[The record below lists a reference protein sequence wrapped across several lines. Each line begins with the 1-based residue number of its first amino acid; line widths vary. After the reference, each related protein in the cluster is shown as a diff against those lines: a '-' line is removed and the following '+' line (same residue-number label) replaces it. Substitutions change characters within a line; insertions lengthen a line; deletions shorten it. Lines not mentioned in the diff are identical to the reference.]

1 VRRPLVTGIQLVLL
15 GTMALSRPSAA
26 DDELVANRG
35 VWAAAG
41 IASYEYRYEKV
52 CDCHPDTPAETI
64 VTITNGVVV
73 DVRYD
78 RQDYLSEVA
87 VAADNYR
94 WFRTIDDLFTLV
106 ETASKTADTLRVA
119 YDQTLGY
126 PAYIYIDYDH
136 AMVGEEVELQVISLR
151 ATD

>member
-1 VRRPLVTGIQLVLL
+1 
-15 GTMALSRPSAA
+15 MALSRPSSA
-26 DDELVANRG
+26 DEELVANRE

-52 CDCHPDTPAETI
+52 CDCHRDTPAETI
-64 VTITNGVVV
+64 VTMTNGVIV

-87 VAADNYR
+87 VAADNYQ
-94 WFRTIDDLFTLV
+94 WFRTIDDLFTLL

-119 YDQTLGY
+119 YEQTLGY

-136 AMVGEEVELQVISLR
+136 EMVGEEVELQVISLL

>member
-1 VRRPLVTGIQLVLL
+1 
-15 GTMALSRPSAA
+15 MALSRPSAA

-52 CDCHPDTPAETI
+52 CDCHRDTPAETI
-64 VTITNGVVV
+64 VTISNGVIV

-87 VAADNYR
+87 VAADNHR

-136 AMVGEEVELQVISLR
+136 AMVGEEVELQVISLS

>member
-1 VRRPLVTGIQLVLL
+1 MPQPLATGIRLVLL
-15 GTMALSRPSAA
+15 STIALYSLSSA
-26 DDELVANRG
+26 DDDVAANRG

-52 CDCHPDTPAETI
+52 CDCHRDTPAETI

-78 RQDYLSEVA
+78 REDYLSEVA
-87 VAADNYR
+87 VATENYR
-94 WFRTIDDLFTLV
+94 WSRTIDDLFTLV
-106 ETASKTADTLRVA
+106 ETASETADTLRVA
-119 YDQTLGY
+119 YEQTLGY

-136 AMVGEEVELQVISLR
+136 AMVGEEVELRVISLH
-151 ATD
+151 AID